1 MKQLNTLSH
10 SIVYQAIKGI
20 LTDIT
25 PIKLGV
31 IGLLALG
38 ILHSLG
44 SLSGSI
50 QFLTFFLFL
59 FLFLVS
65 IYQEL
70 TTPFIMVWLLLSQ
83 FEIGRGTPL
92 VLAKF
97 IHPGG
102 MIEQFTVWFLI
113 TYADAIVFILS
124 FIMLFHV
131 WKHQQHA
138 HNRIDYLMIGLLLW
152 GTVTALYAKDT
163 GGALIGIFALG
174 KGVLTYFVVSR
185 LIKSGARLKAV
196 TISFLSIL
204 LFQSFWAGYQFVRG
218 SPTGRFFDLASFK
231 SGLTAN
237 SVVEQ
242 GMTIFRPSGTL
253 EDPNAFALYVLMLL
267 PIPLYLLL
275 YSKKMLSQLF
285 FLTASLLG
293 IGAVLISSSR
303 TGYVVLTL
311 LVLFI
316 IRSEN
321 SKLKPAFSH
330 IVQHSRAAFFLL
342 LFLLITTLSLLP
354 NIILPRLT
362 GLLEGYQAAVIT
374 SRINLAK
381 EAIVIIQNHPV
392 LGVGLNGF
400 VPEMAKTNIT
410 GVSQGFLA
418 EVHNLYL
425 LLAAELGLPG
435 LLIFLLIVAELMRKL
450 KNVRQPVGTA
460 LFYGL
465 CVYLLFGLSIPAFL
479 RGAQFPL
486 LMAMLAVYTVLTN
499 KTSQNDIPTK

>member
-1 MKQLNTLSH
+1 MKRANTLSH
-10 SIVYQAIKGI
+10 SVVYQAIRGA
-20 LTDIT
+20 LTNVS

-31 IGLLALG
+31 MGLLTFG
-38 ILHSLG
+38 ILHFLG

-50 QFLTFFLFL
+50 QFLTLFLFL
-59 FLFLVS
+59 FLSLVS

-70 TTPFIMVWLLLSQ
+70 TTPLIMVWLLLSQ

-92 VLAKF
+92 VLAQF

-113 TYADAIVFILS
+113 TYADIILFLLS
-124 FIMLFHV
+124 FIVLSHT
-131 WKHQQHA
+131 WKHQQHS
-138 HNRIDYLMIGLLLW
+138 HNRMDYLMIGLLLW
-152 GTVTALYAKDT
+152 GTISTLYAK
-163 GGALIGIFALG
+163 GGEGALIGMFALG
-174 KGVLTYFVVSR
+174 KGVLMYFVLSR
-185 LIKSGARLKAV
+185 LINSSARLKAV
-196 TISFLSIL
+196 AISFLCIL
-204 LFQSFWAGYQFVRG
+204 LFQSFWSEYQFVRG

-237 SVVEQ
+237 SVIEQ

-275 YSKKMLSQLF
+275 YSKNMLFQLF

-303 TGYVVLTL
+303 TGYAVLTL
-311 LVLFI
+311 LLLFI
-316 IRSEN
+316 IRSEK
-321 SKLKPAFSH
+321 SRLIPMLSR
-330 IVQHSRAAFFLL
+330 VVRHSRAAFFLL

-354 NIILPRLT
+354 NIILPRLA
-362 GLLEGYQAAVIT
+362 GLLEGYQATVIT
-374 SRINLAK
+374 SRVNLAK

-392 LGVGLNGF
+392 LGIGLNGF
-400 VPEMAKTNIT
+400 VPEMVKTNIT

-425 LLAAELGLPG
+425 LIAAELGLPG
-435 LLIFLLIVAELMRKL
+435 LFIFLLIVAELMRQR
-450 KNVRQPVGTA
+450 KNVRQPLGTA
-460 LFYGL
+460 LFYGV

-479 RGAQFPL
+479 RGAQFSL